1 MNMFRTAL
9 LGLACL
15 GLVPLAQAQLPTA
28 TAAQSGMAADRLA
41 MIRPAMEQ
49 YVRDGQMAGSVTLVA
64 RRGKVVVH
72 EAVGMRDREA
82 SAPMRTDSLFRIASQ
97 TKAIT
102 STAILMLQEQGRLA
116 ISDPLSK
123 FFPEFANTM
132 VAVPRAGG
140 GYDTVKANRPI
151 TLRDLLTHTSG
162 ISYGTGP
169 AAEEWRKAG
178 IQMWYFADRDE
189 PIQATVAKMGAL
201 PIDAQ
206 PGERWIYGFNTDI
219 LGAVVEKASGV
230 PLDEFFR
237 TRIFE
242 PLRMRD
248 THFYLPAEKADRLAV
263 VYSMQG
269 GKLER
274 APSPGG
280 MVGQGAYV
288 QGPRKSFSGGAGL
301 VSTAQDYARFL
312 QMLLNGGTLD
322 GKRILSRKSVELMTS
337 NHVGDKFRPGDGM
350 GLGVSVVVD
359 LGERGQLGSP
369 GEFGWGG
376 AYHSTYWVDPAE
388 QLVVVHLTQT
398 NPASPVLDDFTVLRS
413 LVYGAISD

>member
-1 MNMFRTAL
+1 MNMLRTAL
-9 LGLACL
+9 LGLLWL
-15 GLVPLAQAQLPTA
+15 GYVPLTHAQLPAA
-28 TAAQSGMAADRLA
+28 TAARSGMAAERLA

-49 YVRDGQMAGSVTLVA
+49 YVRDGRMAGSVTLVA
-64 RRGKVVVH
+64 RRGNVVVH

-169 AAEEWRKAG
+169 AAEEWRRAG

-189 PIQATVAKMGAL
+189 PIQATVAKMGSL
-201 PIDAQ
+201 SIDAQ

-219 LGAVVEKASGV
+219 LGAVVEKASGLA
-230 PLDEFFR
+230 LDEFFR

-242 PLRMRD
+242 PLRMKD
-248 THFYLPAEKADRLAV
+248 THFYLPADKADRLAV

-312 QMLLNGGTLD
+312 QMLLNGGSLD
-322 GKRILSRKSVELMTS
+322 GRRILSRKSVELMTS

-359 LGERGQLGSP
+359 LGERGQLGSV

-398 NPASPVLDDFTVLRS
+398 NPASMDLDDFTVLRS